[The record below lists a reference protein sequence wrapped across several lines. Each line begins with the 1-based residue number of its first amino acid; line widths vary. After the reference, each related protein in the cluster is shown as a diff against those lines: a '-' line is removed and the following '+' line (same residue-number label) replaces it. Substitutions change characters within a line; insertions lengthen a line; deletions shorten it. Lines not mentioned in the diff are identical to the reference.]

1 MLNEEQIQRFTKLA
15 VDELDYDE
23 NKAEKEIRLAANIVN
38 SIHDFLT
45 LFGYNEPK
53 ESVGRFLEEFFPI
66 QIRIF
71 KKINE
76 NKEQTQV

>member
-1 MLNEEQIQRFTKLA
+1 MLTEEQIQRFTKLA

-23 NKAEKEIRLAANIVN
+23 NKAEKEIRFAAKILN
-38 SIHDFLT
+38 SIHDFLS

-53 ESVGRFLEEFFPI
+53 ESVRRFFEEFLPT
-66 QIRIF
+66 QIRVL
-71 KKINE
+71 KKFNE